1 MWKFTSV
8 QKLIETEKS
17 ETETKTENR
26 QTKLKL

>member
-17 ETETKTENR
+17 ETKTENR